1 MERTSIYASKI
12 SSREVGNGLEYDE
25 LKKTIVINILD
36 FELFPTE
43 EYISETAIV
52 LGKHR
57 EHEIIKDPKWYFIEL
72 PKFRKIKPDIDNP
85 LEQWLLFI
93 DDYDRR
99 LIKMAENK
107 NKTLKEARTVMNYLT
122 GDEEIKRL
130 TELREKWAMD
140 RTLDIKSAEKETS
153 LKIATEMLKNG
164 ESVDKIMKYTKLTKE
179 EIENLIP

>member
-1 MERTSIYASKI
+1 M
-12 SSREVGNGLEYDE
+12 
-25 LKKTIVINILD
+25 
-36 FELFPTE
+36 LFR
-43 EYISETAIV
+43 S
-52 LGKHR
+52 
-57 EHEIIKDPKWYFIEL
+57 
-72 PKFRKIKPDIDNP
+72 
-85 LEQWLLFI
+85 
-93 DDYDRR
+93 
-99 LIKMAENK
+99 ENK

>member
-1 MERTSIYASKI
+1 M
-12 SSREVGNGLEYDE
+12 GNGLEYGE
-25 LKKTIVINILD
+25 LKQIIVINIVD
-36 FELFPTE
+36 FELFPTR

-99 LIKMAENK
+99 LIKMAETK
-107 NKTLKEARTVMNYLT
+107 NKTLKEARREMNYLT
-122 GDEEIKRL
+122 GDEEIRRL
-130 TELREKWAMD
+130 VELREKWNYD
-140 RTLDIKSAEKETS
+140 
-153 LKIATEMLKNG
+153 
-164 ESVDKIMKYTKLTKE
+164 
-179 EIENLIP
+179 

>member
-1 MERTSIYASKI
+1 MIYASKI
-12 SSREVGNGLEYDE
+12 RSRELGNGLEYGE
-25 LKKTIVINILD
+25 LKQIIVINIVD
-36 FELFPTE
+36 FELFPTR